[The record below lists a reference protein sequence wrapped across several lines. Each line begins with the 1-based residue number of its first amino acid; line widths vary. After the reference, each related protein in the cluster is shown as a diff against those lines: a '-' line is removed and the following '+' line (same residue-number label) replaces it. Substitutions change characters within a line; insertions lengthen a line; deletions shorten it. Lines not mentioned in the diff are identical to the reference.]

1 MRSVEAQNFSKIE
14 GENAIFGHFISEKE
28 EVFCFLKP
36 LLNNDNSV
44 TIDIYNI
51 E

>member
-1 MRSVEAQNFSKIE
+1 MRSVEARNFSKIE

-28 EVFCFLKP
+28 EVFCFLKT
-36 LLNNDNSV
+36 LLNNDNNV
-44 TIDIYNI
+44 IIDIDNS

>member
-1 MRSVEAQNFSKIE
+1 MRSVEARNFSKIE

-28 EVFCFLKP
+28 EVFCFLKT
-36 LLNNDNSV
+36 LLNNDNNV
-44 TIDIYNI
+44 IIDIDKS